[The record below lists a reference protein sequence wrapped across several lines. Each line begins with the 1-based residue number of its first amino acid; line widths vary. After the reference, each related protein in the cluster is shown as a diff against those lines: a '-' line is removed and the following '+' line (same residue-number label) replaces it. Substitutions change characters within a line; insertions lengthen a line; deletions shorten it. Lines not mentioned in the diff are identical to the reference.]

1 MHTQAQSC
9 GAGRRLTYKNMQRHD
24 SCIMKN
30 SWSTA
35 HTQINRDAQRF
46 EGHLEEN
53 SSHTQISG
61 GTQTGL
67 RLNEGHGL
75 HERRQGHA
83 HKPRHAGWWYI
94 HRHTGQTQHL
104 LDTHIFVFTCE
115 AWAIQLVHC
124 HDHSHNIFA
133 IHDWCGQNV
142 LGHIVGELISEWA
155 EVGTLQREE
164 GGYCWGLRCG
174 PLRSSHWG

>member
-1 MHTQAQSC
+1 MHHEEQLEHS
-9 GAGRRLTYKNMQRHD
+9 
-24 SCIMKN
+24 
-30 SWSTA
+30 A

-46 EGHLEEN
+46 EGHLEEH